1 MALPSDCLSRS
12 CQVAACQVEPG
23 VCQHLH
29 VTCVIVMSRDLPID
43 FSPASE
49 SGVSP
54 SKGMSPARTS
64 RPLSVVPPTTDAV
77 RLTRGQVATRLGIS
91 VSTVR
96 RLEGT
101 KLHPTIDSDDV
112 RWFDENE
119 VASLAAEIANTTN
132 PKRRGGSL
140 AATTT
145 TAAPGRSH
153 GEIAALAFERFE
165 QRQSLAEIVVGL
177 RVAPETVRFLFEQ
190 WNLGLTEGLQR
201 TQREP
206 TGPRVG
212 DVERVKPDRLAAL
225 LAALP
230 DAELTRISVARQR
243 LPFYDREHE
252 FISVSELGG
261 FHVSGP
267 CTTNEI
273 LRRFGPGSYRV
284 SAFGIEPSGIRWEV
298 LVEGLRDG

>member
-1 MALPSDCLSRS
+1 
-12 CQVAACQVEPG
+12 
-23 VCQHLH
+23 
-29 VTCVIVMSRDLPID
+29 MSRDLPIE
-43 FSPASE
+43 FSPTSE
-49 SGVSP
+49 SGVIP
-54 SKGMSPARTS
+54 SNGMSPTRAS
-64 RPLSVVPPTTDAV
+64 RPLSVVPSSHADGV

-96 RLEGT
+96 RLEGA
-101 KLHPTIDSDDV
+101 KLHPAIDSDDV
-112 RWFDENE
+112 RWFEESE
-119 VASLAAEIANTTN
+119 VASLAAEIANTTSA
-132 PKRRGGSL
+132 KRRGGS
-140 AATTT
+140 APTTT
-145 TAAPGRSH
+145 MTAPGRSL

-177 RVAPETVRFLFEQ
+177 RLAPETVRALFEQ

-212 DVERVKPDRLAAL
+212 DVERVKPDRLATL

-230 DAELTRISVARQR
+230 QAELTRISVARLR

-267 CTTNEI
+267 CTTTEI
-273 LRRFGPGSYRV
+273 IRRFGPGSYRV
-284 SAFGIEPSGIRWEV
+284 SAFGLEPSGIRWEV
-298 LVEGLRDG
+298 LVEGLRDA